1 MDYKILAARIFGRV
15 LGWVAA
21 VPIIYLLLQPPTWI
35 GYLMVILCGEGV
47 LWVGKTAIAGIKSV
61 NGGCHQ

>member
-21 VPIIYLLLQPPTWI
+21 APIIYLLLQPPTWI
-35 GYLMVILCGEGV
+35 GYLLVIFCGEFS
-47 LWVGKTAIAGIKSV
+47 LCVGKTLVIGMKSV
-61 NGGCHQ
+61 QGGCRQ